1 MHPKTG
7 VFLLKVKWVG
17 WGREGDTEEPMHNM
31 VADDPYRV
39 EEYITTVRCLIKFLV
54 HAGVLTRG
62 TGCRLTVDV
71 RRLTVVSRIFFYRSF
86 NASYVYFL
94 QELDVSLWTLDIFL
108 REDLTGVTSYC
119 VSKQRRTHKT
129 TYRNTRK
136 TCLLVTPV
144 KRTRKPQAER
154 RTRKTTKILSYGS
167 RSRKVNSTVV
177 MYLSQRQTDDVM

>member
-1 MHPKTG
+1 M
-7 VFLLKVKWVG
+7 
-17 WGREGDTEEPMHNM
+17 GRLGQRRWHGRTDAQHGRRWPVQSRRIHHNGQM
-31 VADDPYRV
+31 PYQV
-39 EEYITTVRCLIKFLV
+39 SCTCGCSY
-54 HAGVLTRG
+54 TRYWMSSYSW
-62 TGCRLTVDV
+62 RPSSYVYY
-71 RRLTVVSRIFFYRSF
+71 VVSRIFFYRSF

-108 REDLTGVTSYC
+108 REDLTGVTFYC

>member
-17 WGREGDTEEPMHNM
+17 LGREGDTEEPMHNM

-71 RRLTVVSRIFFYRSF
+71 RRLTFITLYHGYFFTVVSTRHTYTFYRS
-86 NASYVYFL
+86 
-94 QELDVSLWTLDIFL
+94 
-108 REDLTGVTSYC
+108 
-119 VSKQRRTHKT
+119 
-129 TYRNTRK
+129 
-136 TCLLVTPV
+136 
-144 KRTRKPQAER
+144 
-154 RTRKTTKILSYGS
+154 
-167 RSRKVNSTVV
+167 
-177 MYLSQRQTDDVM
+177 

>member
-39 EEYITTVRCLIKFLV
+39 EEYITTVRCLMFHLLVSRPRPVVDCNLLIKFLV

-71 RRLTVVSRIFFYRSF
+71 RRLTFITLYHGYFFTVVSTRHTYTFYRS
-86 NASYVYFL
+86 
-94 QELDVSLWTLDIFL
+94 
-108 REDLTGVTSYC
+108 
-119 VSKQRRTHKT
+119 
-129 TYRNTRK
+129 
-136 TCLLVTPV
+136 
-144 KRTRKPQAER
+144 
-154 RTRKTTKILSYGS
+154 
-167 RSRKVNSTVV
+167 
-177 MYLSQRQTDDVM
+177 